1 MRFSAYLRFALLF
14 AVLTLFL
21 LLVGYI
27 VSFYLLGV
35 PSTGVLFVMLG
46 ISLVMNIV
54 SYLWGPS
61 MILKFSHARIMDPNE
76 FPSIHSMLD
85 ELSRNA
91 GIPSPKLALVDQ
103 PQPNAFTTGR
113 SKSNSVIVVT
123 SGLLR
128 VMNND
133 ELKAVLG
140 HEVGHVVHRDMALA
154 TAAATVA
161 TTITYMADILF
172 FSLLFGGGGGGRRSS
187 GGGAGLFAA
196 LLAPVAATMVQLSI
210 SRGREFY
217 ADEESAKLT
226 GRPDYLMSALRKIE
240 EYVRRGVPLN
250 VSPSTS
256 SLWISNPFRGSF
268 SDIFS
273 THPATEKR
281 IRNLSKLARKMGIL
295 VS

>member
-1 MRFSAYLRFALLF
+1 MRLSAYLRFALLF
-14 AVLTLFL
+14 SALTLFL
-21 LLVGYI
+21 LFVGFI
-27 VSFYLLGV
+27 VSYYLLGV
-35 PSTGVLFVMLG
+35 PSIGVLFVMLG
-46 ISLVMNIV
+46 ISVIMNV
-54 SYLWGPS
+54 ASYLWGPS
-61 MILKFSHARIMDPNE
+61 MILRFSHARVIGPNE
-76 FPSIHSMLD
+76 FPALHSMLD

-91 GIPSPKLALVDQ
+91 GIPTPKLALMDQ

-113 SKSNSVIVVT
+113 NKSNSVIVVT

-128 VMNND
+128 VMDDD

-154 TAAATVA
+154 TAAATLA
-161 TTITYMADILF
+161 TAITYMADILF
-172 FSLLFGGGGGGRRSS
+172 FSLLFGGGGRRSGS
-187 GGGAGLFAA
+187 AGGAGLFGV
-196 LLAPVAATMVQLSI
+196 LLAPIAATMIQLAI

-256 SLWISNPFRGSF
+256 SLWISNPFRGSL

-281 IRNLSKLARKMGIL
+281 IRNLGKLARKMGIF